1 MRPIENHS
9 CHPDIAAT
17 SQENVGHTR
26 SCGNHSSGLVN
37 HLALRAASL
46 TVIEVEESW
55 REPERARDGGDPL
68 AGFPRNGAAPPD
80 PDTPAMLPVKR
91 PS

>member
-1 MRPIENHS
+1 
-9 CHPDIAAT
+9 
-17 SQENVGHTR
+17 
-26 SCGNHSSGLVN
+26 LVN
-37 HLALRAASL
+37 YSALRAASL

-68 AGFPRNGAAPPD
+68 ASFPRDGASPPD
-80 PDTPAMLPVKR
+80 HNTPAMLPVKR